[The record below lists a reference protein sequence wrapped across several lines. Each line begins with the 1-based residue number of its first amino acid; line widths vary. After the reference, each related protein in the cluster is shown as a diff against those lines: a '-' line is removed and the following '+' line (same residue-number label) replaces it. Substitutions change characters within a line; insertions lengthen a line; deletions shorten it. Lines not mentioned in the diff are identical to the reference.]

1 MQVEA
6 TQIMRIRDNIVRM
19 YSMMT
24 GQTQEQI
31 TIVRYGVKS
40 TWTVLGSIT
49 LYARNDRVENVD
61 VYALAVMTCSF
72 EEDVSYHEVHHI
84 SGTFCCG

>member
-1 MQVEA
+1 MVAGMEQVEA

-31 TIVRYGVKS
+31 TIVRHRIFS
-40 TWTVLGSIT
+40 TVVQG
-49 LYARNDRVENVD
+49 
-61 VYALAVMTCSF
+61 
-72 EEDVSYHEVHHI
+72 
-84 SGTFCCG
+84 

>member
-1 MQVEA
+1 MLVGTAEQVEA

-31 TIVRYGVKS
+31 TIVRELQLQ
-40 TWTVLGSIT
+40 TTADPLPT
-49 LYARNDRVENVD
+49 LE
-61 VYALAVMTCSF
+61 
-72 EEDVSYHEVHHI
+72 
-84 SGTFCCG
+84 